1 MSGPEVDRK
10 GDRLL
15 FEGFGGESDAFER
28 SILASPLLGG
38 GLPAEARFHLDKAA
52 ERYHLTDV
60 AETHLFVAESLA
72 PDHAA
77 VLIALYRFYFYK
89 GRLGD
94 ALDVARTCVAKA
106 MQLNVLGDD
115 WRQVAPHDA
124 AFGEWEALLP
134 RFFLFCLKGYA
145 YLSLRT
151 GQLQEGREAA
161 EKLLELDPRDRI
173 GAQVLIDVLN
183 RLESDEEEEA
193 DGEHRP

>member
-1 MSGPEVDRK
+1 MSGA

-38 GLPAEARFHLDKAA
+38 GLPAEARFHLDRAA
-52 ERYHLTDV
+52 ERYHITDV
-60 AETHLFVAESLA
+60 AETHLFTAETLA

-89 GRLGD
+89 GRLGE

-106 MQLNVLGDD
+106 LRLNVLGED
-115 WRQVAPHDA
+115 WRAVAPGDA
-124 AFGEWEALLP
+124 PFGEWEALLP
-134 RFFLFCLKGYA
+134 RFFLFSLKGFA

-151 GQLQEGREAA
+151 GRLAEGREAA
-161 EKLLELDPRDRI
+161 EKLIELDPRDRI
-173 GAQVLIDVLN
+173 GAQVLIDVLD
-183 RLESDEEEEA
+183 RLEADEDDEQEEGGY
-193 DGEHRP
+193 GEHRS

>member
-1 MSGPEVDRK
+1 MSGARQTLP
-10 GDRLL
+10 
-15 FEGFGGESDAFER
+15 FEGFGGASDAFER
-28 SILASPLLGG
+28 AILASPLLGG
-38 GLPAEARFHLDKAA
+38 GLPREAQAHLERAA

-60 AETHLFVAESLA
+60 AETHLFEAEKIA

-89 GRLGD
+89 GRLAD
-94 ALDVARTCVAKA
+94 ALDVARACVAKA
-106 MQLNVLGDD
+106 LRLNVLGED
-115 WRQVAPHDA
+115 WRRVQAGDA

-134 RFFLFCLKGYA
+134 RFFLFSLKGYA

-151 GQLQEGREAA
+151 GHLEAGREAA

-183 RLESDEEEEA
+183 RMEDEEEA
-193 DGEHRP
+193 DGEHRS